1 MQTTLHKQSRK
12 KRSNVLGHDL
22 KTQLELH
29 AMLLPGALSIIV
41 FSIIPL
47 FGLIIAFTNF
57 RATMGWTGIFTSAWN
72 NFRNFKQ
79 VFATS
84 QFWPML
90 RNTLGINLWGQL
102 VSLPMAI
109 IFALLLNEITTQ
121 KVKSLVQTATYLP
134 HFLSWAIFGGL
145 MKTLL
150 TADGGGFNQVLM
162 FLGVVDTPK
171 EWLANPDYF
180 WAICIISGLVKDLGW
195 SAIIYLAAIAGVD
208 PTLYE
213 VVEIDGGTRFHKMR
227 HVTLPAILPTVMVMI
242 IFAVSGILNNN
253 FTQVYVLQ
261 NPLNMEKSNVID
273 TYIYQIGM
281 QQFQFGT
288 ATAAGLVKSVFALAL
303 LSGANW
309 ASKKLT
315 DSGLF

>member
-1 MQTTLHKQSRK
+1 MQAYQRKQMPIK
-12 KRSNVLGHDL
+12 KRRMLGQDS

-29 AMLLPGALSIIV
+29 IMLLPGAVSIILFCIV
-41 FSIIPL
+41 PL

-57 RATMGWTGIFTSAWN
+57 RAAMGWEGIFHSLWN
-72 NFRNFKQ
+72 DFRNFKQ
-79 VFATS
+79 VFASS

-90 RNTLGINLWGQL
+90 KNTLGINLFGQL
-102 VSLPMAI
+102 VALPMAI
-109 IFALLLNEITTQ
+109 LFALLLNEIRGR
-121 KVKSLVQTATYLP
+121 KKRSFVQTATYLP

-145 MKTLL
+145 IKTLL
-150 TADGGGFNQVLM
+150 SADGGGLNQILVS
-162 FLGVVDTPK
+162 LGVIAKPK
-171 EWLANPDYF
+171 AWLADPSYF
-180 WAICIISGLVKDLGW
+180 WTICIVSSLIKELGW

-213 VVEIDGGTRFHKMR
+213 VVEIDGGNRYHKMR
-227 HVTLPAILPTVMVMI
+227 HVTMPAILPTVTVMI

-261 NPLNMEKSNVID
+261 NSLNMEASNVID

-288 ATAAGLVKSVFALAL
+288 ATAAGLVKSAFALML

-309 ASKKLT
+309 ASKRLT
-315 DSGLF
+315 ENGLF